1 MLLLSEWELEL
12 RLKLTNG
19 KKCFVREWNL
29 LLQLLMKANV
39 GESWL
44 INVKTRLQ
52 EVLHPFGICLMLLVF
67 DTYGLLE
74 TKQG

>member
-1 MLLLSEWELEL
+1 MLLLSKWKLEL

-52 EVLHPFGICLMLLVF
+52 EALYPFGISLMLLVF

>member
-1 MLLLSEWELEL
+1 MLLLGEWKLEL

-19 KKCFVREWNL
+19 KKSFVREWNL

-39 GESWL
+39 SESWL

-52 EVLHPFGICLMLLVF
+52 EALDPFGIRLMLLVF

>member
-1 MLLLSEWELEL
+1 
-12 RLKLTNG
+12 
-19 KKCFVREWNL
+19 
-29 LLQLLMKANV
+29 MKANV

-52 EVLHPFGICLMLLVF
+52 EVLHPFGIRLVLLVF
-67 DTYGLLE
+67 NPYGLLE